1 MELIIVT
8 GLSGAGK
15 SCVMNTLEDA
25 GSFCMDN
32 LPAKL
37 IPVFA
42 KLLKEAGEHEKVAV
56 VTDIRAGLTI
66 GELKESL
73 KLLSELEIP
82 CKLLF
87 LDCNEDELLARYKLT
102 RRLHPLM
109 NGEGDTLSSAI
120 SAEKNLLGSIKD
132 IADYVIDTSHL
143 TIAQS
148 KARIFST
155 FCDSTENPMQIHFM
169 SFGFKHGIPKDADY
183 VFDVRFLP
191 NPFYVSQLKE
201 LTGLDERVRNFV
213 MENEASKEIEEHLI
227 KLIDLTV
234 PLCIKEGRGQMVIA
248 FGCTGGHH
256 RSVTFAER
264 FSEYYKNKNC
274 SVSVSHRDINK

>member
-1 MELIIVT
+1 MT

-15 SCVMNTLEDA
+15 SCVMNALEDA

-42 KLLKEAGEHEKVAV
+42 KLLKEADEHERVAV
-56 VTDIRAGLTI
+56 VTDIRAGLTVD
-66 GELKESL
+66 ELKESL
-73 KLLSELEIP
+73 NLLSELDIP

-87 LDCNEDELLARYKLT
+87 LDCNEDVLLTRYKFT

-109 NGEGDTLSSAI
+109 NGDGDTLI
-120 SAEKNLLGSIKD
+120 SVISTEKSLLSPIKD

-155 FCDSTENPMQIHFM
+155 FCDSTENRMQIHFM
-169 SFGFKHGIPKDADY
+169 SFGFKHGLPKDADF

-191 NPFYVSQLKE
+191 NPFYVSELKE
-201 LTGLDERVRNFV
+201 LTGLDKAVRDFV
-213 MENEASKEIEEHLI
+213 MKNDSSKELEEHLI
-227 KLIDLTV
+227 KLIDLAV
-234 PLCIKEGRGQMVIA
+234 PLCMKDGRGQMVVA

-264 FSEYYKNKNC
+264 FTEHFKNKNC
-274 SVSVSHRDINK
+274 NVSVSHRDINK